1 MRKLASLCLVCS
13 LLVFIG
19 CSTVSITS
27 NYDRFEEFT
36 WYKTFT
42 LNDGE
47 NLPDNTLN
55 KYPQL
60 KEYIDEVVRE
70 ILVAKG
76 FTYKETGDTDFVVY
90 PYGVL
95 TEVRQNFRATS
106 GANWGGSVILRGPAV
121 ELTQGSLV
129 IDVVNTMDKENKKL
143 TWRGRG
149 VRLVDEITDTENQR
163 KRLQKNI
170 TKILADFPPN

>member
-1 MRKLASLCLVCS
+1 MRKIELLWVICS
-13 LLVFIG
+13 LFLYTG
-19 CSTVSITS
+19 CSMVISTTS

-36 WYKTFT
+36 WYKTFA
-42 LNDGE
+42 LYDDS
-47 NLPDNTLN
+47 NLPDNALN

-60 KEYIDEVVRE
+60 REYIDKVVRKVMVE
-70 ILVAKG
+70 KG
-76 FTYKETGDTDFVVY
+76 FTHRETGDTDFVVY
-90 PYGVL
+90 TYGVL
-95 TEVRQNFRATS
+95 TEVGQTFRGVS
-106 GANWGGSVILRGPAV
+106 YSHRGPTV